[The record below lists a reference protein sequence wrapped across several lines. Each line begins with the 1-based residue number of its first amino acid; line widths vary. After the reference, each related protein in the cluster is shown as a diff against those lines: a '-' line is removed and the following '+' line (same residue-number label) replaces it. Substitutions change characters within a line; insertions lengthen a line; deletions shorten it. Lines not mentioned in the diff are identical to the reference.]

1 MRDIQA
7 MGVKEFLEFFLQ
19 TLSEPKTTIERLSN
33 E

>member
-7 MGVKEFLEFFLQ
+7 MGVKEFLEFFLE
-19 TLSEPKTTIERLSN
+19 TLSKPNLTIERLSN